1 MNFKKASREDLL
13 NLEIGTTIVVNLK
26 DGVCDV
32 AVFLGFNKDKNTI
45 LAMDCFLRKSDGSYV
60 QNITEYDECIIVPTD
75 KENVLKLSTRKV

>member
-45 LAMDCFLRKSDGSYV
+45 LAMDCFLRKGDGSYV
-60 QNITEYDECIIVPTD
+60 QNITEYDECIIVSTD
-75 KENVLKLSTRKV
+75 KENVLKLLTRKV

>member
-45 LAMDCFLRKSDGSYV
+45 LAMDCFLRNSDGSYV
-60 QNITEYDECIIVPTD
+60 QNITEYDECIILSTD
-75 KENVLKLSTRKV
+75 RENVLKLLTRKV